1 MLFCTLCGQ
10 FSIDLWGS
18 LMIQCI
24 LYTVNLTKLGSITK
38 ALIFQGNL
46 EGKIC
51 ERKIKNKWLGASYC
65 QNNYFFSRRVNIV
78 WKTEDYGSNM
88 KVMTF
93 WWTFCSTFCQIIIE
107 SFTLSDSLTPNV
119 FLLLSFQL
127 NLFCSHQILCS
138 IFVSKFKLWNWIS
151 LILLLSP

>member
-10 FSIDLWGS
+10 FSIDLWVS

-107 SFTLSDSLTPNV
+107 SFTLSDSLTPNALLV
-119 FLLLSFQL
+119 IFLFVRSLLSFQL
-127 NLFCSHQILCS
+127 NLFCSRQILRS
-138 IFVSKFKLWNWIS
+138 IFVSKFRLWNCI
-151 LILLLSP
+151 

>member
-1 MLFCTLCGQ
+1 MSELGDPVYTWHCKFNKIGLNYDSKNLSREPRRQNLWIENKEQMAWPLLLSKQFLFLAPCQHCLE
-10 FSIDLWGS
+10 DWRLR
-18 LMIQCI
+18 L
-24 LYTVNLTKLGSITK
+24 KL
-38 ALIFQGNL
+38 
-46 EGKIC
+46 
-51 ERKIKNKWLGASYC
+51 
-65 QNNYFFSRRVNIV
+65 
-78 WKTEDYGSNM
+78 

-127 NLFCSHQILCS
+127 NLLCSHQILCS